1 MATSL
6 LKNLTPLLFF
16 VVLSMLISC
25 KGNNGS
31 VQKNNTGE
39 ANVEELYKGYYKN
52 PQTLDEQQQNMII
65 DYAVDNNLN
74 LQRLESGLY
83 MMTVQEGFGP
93 TLRWGEKI
101 KVDYRGTYL
110 DGTEFDSSYSRGAP
124 YITAVGTT
132 IAGWNEALI
141 RMKSG
146 GKAKVIVPSRLGYG
160 NKEFAGIPP
169 NSILVFDIHVLI

>member
-1 MATSL
+1 MGTSL
-6 LKNLTPLLFF
+6 LKNYTPILFII
-16 VVLSMLISC
+16 VLSFMTNC
-25 KGNNGS
+25 KGKNADTQNN
-31 VQKNNTGE
+31 GE

-52 PQTLDEQQQNMII
+52 PKTLDEQQQNIII

-74 LQRLESGLY
+74 LERLESGLY
-83 MMTVQEGFGP
+83 MMTVREGFGP

-101 KVDYRGTYL
+101 KVEYRGTYL
-110 DGTEFDSSYSRGAP
+110 DGTEFDSSYSRGVP
-124 YITAVGTT
+124 YTTAVGAT

-146 GKAKVIVPSRLGYG
+146 SKAKIVVPSRLGYG

-169 NSILVFDIHVLI
+169 NSILVFDINVLI